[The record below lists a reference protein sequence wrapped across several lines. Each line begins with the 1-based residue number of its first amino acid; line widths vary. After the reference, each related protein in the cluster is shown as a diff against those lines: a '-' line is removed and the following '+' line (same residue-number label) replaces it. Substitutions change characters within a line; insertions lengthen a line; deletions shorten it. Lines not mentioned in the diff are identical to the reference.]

1 MPLHI
6 IVCIKQ
12 VPESTEVKWD
22 KERGTMIREG
32 IKGIINPFDENA
44 LEAALQ
50 LREQHG
56 GQVTVISMGIPRVIE
71 QLREALAVGADRA
84 ILLSDRAL
92 AGADTLATAYT
103 LSLAIRK
110 LAPFDLV
117 LCGKQ
122 AIDGDTAQVGPGIA
136 ERLEI
141 PQVTYAR
148 EISLENGRLRVKRM
162 LEEGYEVV
170 ETSLPALVTVLK
182 QLNQPRYPSLKGL
195 MAAKKAEIPIWSAAE
210 LEADPQR
217 IGMAGS
223 PTKVVKTYTP
233 SREHHAEMIEGSPDE
248 TAEALINKLRERHLL
263 SA

>member
-1 MPLHI
+1 MHT

-22 KERGTMIREG
+22 QERGTMIREG
-32 IKGIINPFDENA
+32 VKGIINPFDENA
-44 LEAALQ
+44 VEAALQ
-50 LREQHG
+50 LREAHG
-56 GQVTVISMGIPRVIE
+56 GQVTVISMGLPKVVE
-71 QLREALAVGADRA
+71 QLRQALAMGADRA
-84 ILLSDRAL
+84 VLLSDRAL

-103 LSLAIRK
+103 LALAIQK

-136 ERLEI
+136 ERLGI

-148 EISLENGRLRVKRM
+148 EISIENGTLRVRRV
-162 LEEGYEVV
+162 LEEGYEIV
-170 ETSLPALVTVLK
+170 ETALPALVTALK

-195 MAAKKAEIPIWSAAE
+195 MAAKKADIPIWSAAA

-217 IGMAGS
+217 VGMAGS

-233 SREHHAEMIEGSPDE
+233 SREHHAEILQGSPAEIAE
-248 TAEALINKLRERHLL
+248 TVTAKLRDHHLL
-263 SA
+263 SP